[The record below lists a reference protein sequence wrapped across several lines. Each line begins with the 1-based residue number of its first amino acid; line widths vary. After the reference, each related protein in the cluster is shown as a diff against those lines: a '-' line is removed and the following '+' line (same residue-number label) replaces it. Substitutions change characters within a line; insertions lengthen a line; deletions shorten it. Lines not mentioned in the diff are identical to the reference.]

1 MIDKEQIMKALNE
14 VYDPELRKPLPELDM
29 VKSIDIDGGKVKI
42 EVTLTVPGCPL
53 KKTISDD
60 VAAKV
65 GALEGVESVAVDFGV
80 MTEEQRK
87 NIAKKLY
94 GKDHRAEGEGNHLAG
109 DFAKRVIAISSGKGG
124 VGKSTVTANLA
135 SALTRLGNK
144 VGILDADVYGF
155 SIPRIMGVNGQPT
168 IIDDQI
174 VPLRSH
180 DVQIMSMG
188 FFLDE
193 DQPVVWRGPMLH
205 KAINQFISDVLW
217 DKLDYFL
224 IDLPPG
230 TGDVSITISQALPK
244 AEILVVTTPQPVAS
258 HTAGRVA
265 KMAEKTK
272 LSVLGVV
279 ENMSYYE
286 VNGTRDYIF
295 GEGGGKRLAD
305 ALQVDFFGEIPIR
318 TEIREGADKGTP
330 VALLKDSEISEYY
343 LKIARQL
350 AETAG

>member
-1 MIDKEQIMKALNE
+1 MIDKEQVMKALNE

-29 VKSIDIDGGKVKI
+29 VKSIDIDGGKVKV
-42 EVTLTVPGCPL
+42 EVTLTIPGCPL

-65 GALEGVESVAVDFGV
+65 GALEGVDSVEVDFGV
-80 MTEEQRK
+80 MTDEQRK

-94 GKDHRAEGEGNHLAG
+94 GKDHRAEGEGQHLAG
-109 DFAKRVIAISSGKGG
+109 DFAKRVIAVSSGKGG

-135 SALTRLGNK
+135 AALTRLGHK

-155 SIPRIMGVNGQPT
+155 SIPRIMGVSGQPT
-168 IIDDQI
+168 IIDEQI
-174 VPLRSH
+174 VPLRSGNI
-180 DVQIMSMG
+180 QIMSMG

-295 GEGGGKRLAD
+295 GQGGGKRLAE

-330 VALLKDSEISEYY
+330 VALLEDSEIAEYY

-350 AETAG
+350 AETAA

>member
-65 GALEGVESVAVDFGV
+65 GAIEGVESVAVDFGV
-80 MTEEQRK
+80 MTDEQRK

-305 ALQVDFFGEIPIR
+305 ALQVDFFGEIPIK

-330 VALLKDSEISEYY
+330 VALLKDTEISEYY

-350 AETAG
+350 VETVG